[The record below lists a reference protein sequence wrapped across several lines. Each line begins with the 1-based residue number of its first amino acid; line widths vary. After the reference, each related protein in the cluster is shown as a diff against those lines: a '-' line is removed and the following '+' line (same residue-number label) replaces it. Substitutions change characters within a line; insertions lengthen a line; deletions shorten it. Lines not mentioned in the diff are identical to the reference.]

1 MCKFISFDIMIGDQ
15 FIHTIAVSTLLADSI
30 DRFGRPVFS
39 PRKLSD
45 HVISRLPTLRGK
57 NFRLCHN

>member
-30 DRFGRPVFS
+30 DRFGRPDFS
-39 PRKLSD
+39 PGRLGE
-45 HVISRLPTLRGK
+45 HIESRLPTLRGK
-57 NFRLCHN
+57 KYHLCRN